1 MVPAGRAS
9 LAGNDLRDMKKEIL
23 DILTNRE
30 VVAVDQDAKGV
41 EGLRVSKNGELE
53 VWEKPLADG
62 SHAVGLFNLG
72 GDAATV
78 RASFSD
84 LKLSGSHSVRD
95 LWAHADLGKAKDHFE
110 ATVPSHGVVLVK
122 IAK

>member
-1 MVPAGRAS
+1 
-9 LAGNDLRDMKKEIL
+9 MKPEIH

-30 VVAVDQDAKGV
+30 VIAVDQDAKGAQGV
-41 EGLRVSKNGELE
+41 RVSKNNDLE

-72 GDAATV
+72 KDSAMM

-84 LKLSGSHSVRD
+84 LKLSGSHAVRD
-95 LWAHADLGKAKDHFE
+95 LWAHEDKGKFKDHFE
-110 ATVPSHGVVLVK
+110 ATVPSHGVVMVK